1 MRYVSIVHTI
11 AYSIIAV
18 QELNLAFKFPQIF
31 WNTSC
36 LIVDSAGIEDETEEE
51 VPLVKKKEEEEIED
65 EEEEEEEVKKGK
77 KTKVVKYGKISSA
90 IGKVKTFGVKVSLP
104 NINESYFTFRPN
116 LKTNT
121 IIYGIKGISRIND
134 EYAYLIIKNRPY
146 ENFED
151 FLKKVKSTK
160 LQIINLIKSGA
171 FDCFGEDRE
180 RLLKRYIC
188 SIAGFKKKLT
198 LQNMPTLINYN
209 LIPEEY
215 KKYQEIFNFNK
226 YLKKECKQEVYY
238 YLDEYSLNF
247 FNKYFDLD
255 LVQISD
261 NGNSGL
267 INQKA
272 WEKIYKKE
280 IEGIRPLINNP
291 ETLDRLNKALFLEIW
306 NKYCS
311 GNIAKWEMDSI
322 GFYNKEHELNG
333 FNFPS
338 FNIVD
343 FTKLPEDPVPV
354 KNFVSKDGKT
364 INMFDLVN
372 ICGTILEKDKLKN
385 LVTILT
391 DFGVVKV
398 KIFKSQFAK
407 YDKQIFIK
415 DEITGK
421 KKVIEK
427 SWFTRGNK
435 IIFTGLRRGD
445 FFIPKVYKNTPYPPL
460 TLIDITDYKKKEYNL
475 ITERAM

>member
-1 MRYVSIVHTI
+1 
-11 AYSIIAV
+11 
-18 QELNLAFKFPQIF
+18 
-31 WNTSC
+31 
-36 LIVDSAGIEDETEEE
+36 
-51 VPLVKKKEEEEIED
+51 
-65 EEEEEEEVKKGK
+65 
-77 KTKVVKYGKISSA
+77 
-90 IGKVKTFGVKVSLP
+90 
-104 NINESYFTFRPN
+104 
-116 LKTNT
+116 
-121 IIYGIKGISRIND
+121 
-134 EYAYLIIKNRPY
+134 
-146 ENFED
+146 
-151 FLKKVKSTK
+151 
-160 LQIINLIKSGA
+160 
-171 FDCFGEDRE
+171 
-180 RLLKRYIC
+180 
-188 SIAGFKKKLT
+188 
-198 LQNMPTLINYN
+198 MPTLINYN